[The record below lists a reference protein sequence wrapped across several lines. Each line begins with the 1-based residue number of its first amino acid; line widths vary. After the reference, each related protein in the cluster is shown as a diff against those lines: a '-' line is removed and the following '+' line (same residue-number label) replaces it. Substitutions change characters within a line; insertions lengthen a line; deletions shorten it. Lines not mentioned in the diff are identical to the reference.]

1 MLTKLRFKIYF
12 KMPLSGQIIVYS
24 RLEFIP

>member
-12 KMPLSGQIIVYS
+12 KMPLSGQIIIFYS
-24 RLEFIP
+24 EFIP